1 MVVIA
6 NRKAVFSSWLC
17 TVAYQPLQVV
27 LLGLHHVTQNPVD
40 LINVAFLAESELDGN
55 YTNMPH

>member
-1 MVVIA
+1 MAVIA
-6 NRKAVFSSWLC
+6 NGDAAFSSWFC

-27 LLGLHHVTQNPVD
+27 LLGLHHMMQSAAD

-55 YTNMPH
+55 YTNVPH